1 MTLLSDERRDR
12 AGVTSA
18 FEVRLTRRQSR
29 RRYRCRMD
37 APAVVVAWDPGWQ
50 RDFWLVAARLAP
62 VLPAGATVEHVGSTA
77 VSGLAAKPIIDID
90 VIVPDA
96 ATSHAAVKAL
106 ERLGYEHREDL
117 GIAGREAF
125 TVLPGLPY
133 HHLYV
138 VIVGNKPLRDHINL
152 RDYLRSRP
160 DQAERYANEKR
171 RLAHLL
177 LSDRDE
183 YVRQKGL
190 LVEAFMIEANTT

>member
-1 MTLLSDERRDR
+1 M
-12 AGVTSA
+12 
-18 FEVRLTRRQSR
+18 
-29 RRYRCRMD
+29 
-37 APAVVVAWDPGWQ
+37 
-50 RDFWLVAARLAP
+50 
-62 VLPAGATVEHVGSTA
+62 
-77 VSGLAAKPIIDID
+77 AAKPIVDVD

-96 ATSHAAVKAL
+96 ATSNAAVKAL
-106 ERLGYEHREDL
+106 ERLGYEHRGDL
-117 GIAGREAF
+117 GIKAF
-125 TVLPGLPY
+125 TVVPGFPY

-138 VIVGNKPLRDHINL
+138 VIAGNKPHRDHINL

-190 LVEAFMIEANTT
+190 HVEEFMIEANAT